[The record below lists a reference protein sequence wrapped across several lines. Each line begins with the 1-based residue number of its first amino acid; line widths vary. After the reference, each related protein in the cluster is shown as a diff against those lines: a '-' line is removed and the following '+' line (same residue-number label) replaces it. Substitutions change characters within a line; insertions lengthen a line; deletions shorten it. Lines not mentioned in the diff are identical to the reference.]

1 MDSDH
6 YTWVA
11 IFFNWN
17 KQNTYQGFLI
27 VLRWSQI
34 LRCSNK
40 NYPRN
45 SLWNQNWSSFFPFL
59 ITHWSNSNSLLKQN
73 CPVNIQQLRF
83 NIRIFMSIIR
93 LYYEIMKYWKEQ
105 ECLVYIEI
113 YFQCSYLCLNV
124 LKVLFWVHRYF

>member
-1 MDSDH
+1 MDSDY

-11 IFFNWN
+11 ILFYWN
-17 KQNTYQGFLI
+17 KQNTYKGFLI

-34 LRCSNK
+34 LGCSNK

-45 SLWNQNWSSFFPFL
+45 SLWNQNRSTFFPFL
-59 ITHWSNSNSLLKQN
+59 ITHWSNSLLKQN
-73 CPVNIQQLRF
+73 CPVNIRQLRF
-83 NIRIFMSIIR
+83 NICIFIIIIG

-113 YFQCSYLCLNV
+113 HFQCSYLCLNV
-124 LKVLFWVHRYF
+124 LKVLFWVHKYF